1 MAHRSPAALSHSLVP
16 QLYRR
21 PSRRGMIAGALALA
35 LVASAVPA
43 LSGCK
48 AVPFM
53 MNTVLSWCLQA
64 VSKVLAEPVNALP
77 AGYSACGQHTWSV
90 RGEKVKFCLY
100 CSPVP
105 SDPVLVQLD
114 CAGDFYPIKLRD
126 REHAAPAGT
135 ISESGQAGIQQL
147 QCDQYLLSLAQAQT
161 DEFQSRVD
169 ASIIAP
175 NRRPIPSIQGYDELG
190 IEVDGTPFVPDGTVE
205 VRAGAAI
212 RIHGA
217 FDQVARYV
225 AEAGVRSIEFREDGN
240 AWAIDLNP
248 EFSAIAVFKNARL
261 VETRFLFAPPEA
273 P

>member
-16 QLYRR
+16 QPYRR

-48 AVPFM
+48 AVPFV

-64 VSKVLAEPVNALP
+64 VSKVLAEPVDALP

-100 CSPVP
+100 CSPIP

-126 REHAAPAGT
+126 REHAVPAGT
-135 ISESGQAGIQQL
+135 ISDNGEAGIQQF

-169 ASIIAP
+169 ASIITP
-175 NRRPIPSIQGYDELG
+175 NRRPLPTIQGYDELAV
-190 IEVDGTPFVPDGTVE
+190 EVDGTPVEPNGAVE
-205 VRAGAAI
+205 VRAGSAI

-217 FDQVARYV
+217 FDQVARYA

-261 VETRFLFAPPEA
+261 VETRFLFAPPDA

>member
-1 MAHRSPAALSHSLVP
+1 MAHRSPAALSHAPVP
-16 QLYRR
+16 RPNPR

-35 LVASAVPA
+35 LTAAAVPA
-43 LSGCK
+43 LSGCN
-48 AVPFM
+48 AVPFV

-64 VSKVLAEPVNALP
+64 VSKVLAEPLDTLP
-77 AGYSACGQHTWSV
+77 ASYSACGQHTWSV

-100 CSPVP
+100 CSPIP

-114 CAGDFYPIKLRD
+114 CAGDYYPIKLRD
-126 REHAAPAGT
+126 RAAASPADE
-135 ISESGQAGIQQL
+135 ISDNGQAGIQQL

-175 NRRPIPSIQGYDELG
+175 NRRPLPSIEGYDELA
-190 IEVDGTPFVPDGTVE
+190 IEVDGMPFAPDGAIE
-205 VRAGAAI
+205 VRAGSAV

-217 FDQVARYV
+217 FEQAARYA
-225 AEAGVRSIEFREDGN
+225 AEAGIRSLEFREDGN
-240 AWAIDLNP
+240 AWAIELNP
-248 EFSAIAVFKNARL
+248 EFSAIAIFKNARL